1 MFWTLFEG
9 QEWKKLLLKLGA
21 VNPIKKKMKLLSFI
35 NLAGVLALGVLSI
48 SQWSENRQLNQEIN
62 RLEAIR
68 IDNAKKLDERD
79 HTISGNLEDIETLRN
94 QILSLTDL
102 LKTTEGELNTEEKL
116 NARLTAESEQLK
128 ASIEKWAKAVEI
140 RDQRI
145 AEDHSKIKDLAEHL
159 GDVVERHNDLAAS
172 YNDVAKVLNERT
184 KQYNE
189 LIQQFNELQ
198 SKK

>member
-1 MFWTLFEG
+1 MR
-9 QEWKKLLLKLGA
+9 
-21 VNPIKKKMKLLSFI
+21 LLSFI

-79 HTISGNLEDIETLRN
+79 HTIAGNLEDIETLRN
-94 QILSLTDL
+94 QILSITDL

-128 ASIEKWAKAVEI
+128 ASIGKWAKAVEI

-145 AEDHSKIKDLAEHL
+145 AEDHSKIKDLAERL
-159 GDVVERHNDLAAS
+159 SDVVERHNDLAAS

-189 LIQQFNELQ
+189 LVQQFNELQ

>member
-1 MFWTLFEG
+1 
-9 QEWKKLLLKLGA
+9 
-21 VNPIKKKMKLLSFI
+21 MKLLSFI

>member
-1 MFWTLFEG
+1 
-9 QEWKKLLLKLGA
+9 
-21 VNPIKKKMKLLSFI
+21 MKILSFI

-62 RLEAIR
+62 RLESIR
-68 IDNAKKLDERD
+68 IDNVKKLDERD
-79 HTISGNLEDIETLRN
+79 HTIAGNLEDIELLRN

-116 NARLTAESEQLK
+116 NARLTAENEQLK
-128 ASIEKWAKAVEI
+128 ASIEKWAVAVEI

-145 AEDHSKIKDLAEHL
+145 AEDHSKIKELAEHL
-159 GDVVERHNDLAAS
+159 NDVVERHNELAAS
-172 YNDVAKVLNERT
+172 YNEVAETLNERT

-189 LIQQFNELQ
+189 LIQKFNEIEER
-198 SKK
+198 K